1 MKKRILRIKN
11 ITIVFVMVAL
21 IQQKFKKI
29 ESILQM
35 LIQAYNF

>member
-1 MKKRILRIKN
+1 MKKKILRIKN
-11 ITIVFVMVAL
+11 ITIVFVTAAL

-29 ESILQM
+29 KSISQM